1 MPAQAPHRSGLA
13 QLTHPALQ
21 ATDSLSSGR
30 SFQNLIFL
38 SHLCLPSLSA
48 GLSLRDNQSSVSP
61 SSFTPTAPQPVL
73 PFAPQGP
80 FRSVPLLH
88 RYYGILRVLDVLF
101 FRRFIVFTFRD
112 TATTFPFSLQKRRNV
127 AFLWPGLFGLRLP
140 QPCLFCGNIKTS
152 QVPGEPPCAH
162 ALLYDRGGLEDP
174 AFLRSLR
181 FCLPFVERRRLPQFP
196 FRGSITRPAHSL
208 FTLCGNSYPL
218 ARTKLGSDCWPAL
231 SDRIVY
237 LLGSI
242 TKFQLLHFLLVQ
254 VSWRTPRW
262 VSIVDTK
269 LVPKM
274 VNGGLFFTKSRMG
287 KGLNR

>member
-1 MPAQAPHRSGLA
+1 MAKR
-13 QLTHPALQ
+13 
-21 ATDSLSSGR
+21 
-30 SFQNLIFL
+30 
-38 SHLCLPSLSA
+38 CLPLTGVIGS
-48 GLSLRDNQSSVSP
+48 
-61 SSFTPTAPQPVL
+61 
-73 PFAPQGP
+73 
-80 FRSVPLLH
+80 
-88 RYYGILRVLDVLF
+88 
-101 FRRFIVFTFRD
+101 
-112 TATTFPFSLQKRRNV
+112 
-127 AFLWPGLFGLRLP
+127 RLP

-174 AFLRSLR
+174 ALLRSLR
-181 FCLPFVERRRLPQFP
+181 FCLPLLERRRLPQFP

-254 VSWRTPRW
+254 VSWRTPIR
-262 VSIVDTK
+262 VPVVDSSK
-269 LVPKM
+269 VIFCL
-274 VNGGLFFTKSRMG
+274 GGCFVYTF
-287 KGLNR
+287 